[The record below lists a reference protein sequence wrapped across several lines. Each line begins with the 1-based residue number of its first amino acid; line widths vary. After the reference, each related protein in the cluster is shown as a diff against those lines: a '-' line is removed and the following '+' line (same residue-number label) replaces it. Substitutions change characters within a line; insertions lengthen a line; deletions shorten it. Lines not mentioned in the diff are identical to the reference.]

1 MTVPPAPSVLSC
13 LLPPVSRGPFLPIQV
28 PQACRRVSPRQGE
41 PLCGG
46 GGILS
51 VNRDKDPLDMSC
63 DSSFQ
68 SRCREWWCV
77 YMSGGAGGC
86 QVYMH
91 RRCYFR
97 FIAVLECVFCVCTHS
112 CSLPLMW
119 PISLHACLCVCIRV
133 DVGCFPRSVCVD
145 RGHFL
150 PSVCVT

>member
-41 PLCGG
+41 PLCRGG
-46 GGILS
+46 GEILS

-97 FIAVLECVFCVCTHS
+97 FIAVLECVPVCVLRLHTLLQPAVDVAHFLACVSVRMYPRRCWLFPQECVC
-112 CSLPLMW
+112 
-119 PISLHACLCVCIRV
+119 
-133 DVGCFPRSVCVD
+133 
-145 RGHFL
+145 
-150 PSVCVT
+150 